1 MLKKISKYIII
12 SFLLFLIPLL
22 VFAENGLILS
32 VSDDDLEVGEE
43 VEVTAILPDDLK
55 LYAFIASLKYDEN
68 VFERLNSEDFA
79 SDSSTYMSFNEN
91 TNKFGLI
98 NKKGKVNGNLFT
110 ITLKVKD
117 DAKAG
122 NTNIALTNISASD
135 GKNTIPYDSVTT
147 SLTITRDAL
156 HDEVIT
162 NNEENTITENKEEV
176 IKVFSNRPIIYTL
189 SLLLMAF
196 LGIIIYLLIKHR
208 DKKFMIVILAIGEL
222 IILGILGVLIN
233 LNVSKKDVNNDG
245 IKDYNDAKEIIDY
258 LISIE
263 SEEEDNKTNSKNSKP
278 RKQENNSE
286 NVLEEENNNNDI
298 DNNDDDNNSNSNE
311 EPNLP
316 DLDTNNDGKVDVNDA
331 GHVAEEVKTTVKV
344 TDATKEEDYYIHK
357 GDVVLS
363 FKADIT
369 PSDVKLYKV
378 MIDGEYYDVTFDGDV
393 YSATIVSPTEPG
405 VHKFKMTK
413 VFTDNDKEI
422 GVDLTFEREVL
433 KDVPTV
439 SNFSYDSES
448 KSLKFELLDE
458 DKVFEEGYALIYN
471 NKDEEI
477 KKVNVLV
484 GQNEIKDL
492 ELEEKKEYSIVV
504 KATYDLDS
512 DKENEKNNYTEE
524 IIFDHGFMLLHDYNF
539 TLTNASITD
548 LLTPGEYPI
557 VSFTSNNRVKANV
570 ETAMIKVNDKDAHE
584 YVITKK
590 DGDNYE
596 IELTN
601 ADISFGKH
609 TVSLESVELSTLKS
623 FKNTEDYQV
632 NTLIYNVLK
641 RAPKAEN
648 IKITNDSGNKKV
660 NVSFKLTDEDETF
673 NGLTIVLVD
682 STGKIIDQRKLTDEE
697 IKDHESH
704 NSGLELSYKN
714 GTDGYYKVRFLADY
728 TLGDKY
734 KYTNHNIGEEVI
746 TTNSPEDLYVQSF
759 ELPKNIYLSKGQKG
773 YQIVLNVFV
782 GKNIKQYNIDK
793 YGTGNTYQEISSVT
807 INNVNYITNS
817 SGGASNNEPEDGVFK
832 TYVTIAAPQESG
844 VVDLNISRVQFRK
857 SSYYV
862 KINDFFTLPEPKTI
876 QVEVLKDTP
885 HIENLKVAEEDY
897 ENGKVTFEF
906 DVVLDPK
913 ATLNDES
920 FIEGTVSLDGEEQK
934 IKRGHNKITFA
945 GVTEEKDL
953 DLVFKASYD
962 LDTDSKISSLEEDV
976 DLNEYKNV
984 EIHKVTYGLYKENKY
999 ADVSIKATPSKKTY
1013 EKEEVIKISLETL
1026 GLEDTLSNRVQ
1037 KVKVNKEEY
1046 SVTKID
1052 NQYVLAIPG
1061 FVNAGLK
1068 SFIITDLILTNG
1080 KTITLNEP
1088 INISVEVLKDAVSI
1102 SDYHYDLTDDAIKVF
1117 IHLKDNDKSVIDK
1130 PMITITDDKG
1140 NTLYNKE
1147 YDKENEEITISK
1159 QDEVLRYYVFVKTD
1173 YRRSQNVEDYHRNY
1187 ELLSE
1192 VISLDENNI
1201 DLKNIMDVHLY
1212 YNTLENEEEVVIR
1225 KDTIDVEHLK
1235 ENKKDYFIEVNMEN
1249 MPSIRAR
1256 VKDIKVVNNH
1266 LYIIPDSEYFQKET
1280 GVLEIDLGVV
1290 DDGIV
1295 INETDPEL
1303 AFASL
1308 MTKLRNNENVTLSH
1322 DYDFKNILDDGN
1334 TYVDNYT
1341 GVLDGN
1347 GHKIKNLNKP
1357 LFNTINNGTVQNL
1370 VLENT
1375 ILGKDDHG
1383 SLANTVTSATITN
1396 VMTYGVSKL
1405 SNSEHQNGG
1414 LIGTVQ
1420 NKSVIEGCKAV
1431 NVTINVGDRQQNGAL
1446 IGRLDNSTVN
1456 NSYAD
1461 GTVNGS
1467 WNFNAVFV
1475 GNAVSNSVIT
1485 NSIAVGS
1492 VSGDHS
1498 CDFACTYAS
1507 SASYKNN
1514 LILGTGG
1521 TKDVFIDNKNNEN
1534 NYYVTDKE
1542 VTQTGV
1548 NVITKEDINDNLF
1561 KEKLQ
1566 FDGSVW
1572 RIRNTSYYN
1581 LPTLQLEKISDFE
1594 ENEPE
1599 KITLY
1604 NNLAKLMP
1612 YYDNNKIKSEASKIA
1627 EDSNL
1632 YKKELMHIVPLTDNG
1647 SLVTYLTKDNFK
1659 KISKLKLVY
1668 KDGTKEEY
1676 KVVFDKTYEMVASYR
1691 IKGLDID
1698 YNYKNYLIDTNSQLV
1713 INLTN
1718 YLNSLDYTNNLDI
1731 LTSTDDSRIYR
1742 DFYNEVTKYELKE
1755 FVLKYLANSNYTNT
1769 LNDEGIN
1776 NFIEKEIK
1784 KDQKLEKV
1792 LYMYNYLRRF
1802 YDVSI
1807 DGMKLYDFVLFNME
1821 GFDKILTPLEIS
1833 ELYLSNSGNFNTADT
1848 NGSYIRIFKSYTKLN
1863 NMAKFLEYMVTEF
1876 GDGDLN
1882 KWVNDEFNNIL
1893 FEIPIKGHETDIQYT
1908 LWDHFSNPD
1917 KGKNDTS
1924 YTVYNYIL
1932 PILTLPENS
1941 TYIISSPVQ
1950 FVIGSIRGYIEDPT
1964 NPSDMAFFDRKI
1976 NSYAE
1981 RIKTYFAT
1989 AYGILEDE
1997 TLFNNIHTYHLD
2009 KRYTKNEYGVTVYNQ
2024 PYVTEEPFHKNFNE
2038 VVGRWAHS
2046 DGNAAVAYGD
2056 RIEWSAEGFMDGN
2069 LIPEDGELYE
2079 YTFHTFTHETAHNI
2093 DARLFLKDN
2102 GRRFDAGGED
2112 YADSNLMQSFGVG
2125 DFVMNLSRHFE
2136 PGTKI
2141 GSNLDPSRIDTPA
2154 EIQDYYEKLFNVIYI
2169 MDYLEGKAF
2178 LQLDSTHKS
2187 YVGMKVSYPNEDNPE
2202 NVGEKE
2208 YLQRQWIRYSELKP
2222 EDYEEMTLNDIADL
2236 YDNHLTIYPGIYQL
2250 SSRGTN
2256 SYGGQNIF
2264 NVHWYQ
2270 PHNDKGRPDSYSIK
2284 WFAYE
2289 MLGYA
2294 GYDGGYIKYY
2304 SNIDSINTDYHKN
2317 YKTDLMALQAITG
2330 KESFRD
2336 YKLDRFAEIEKKLPY
2351 LVNEIDVQKY
2361 VQKLYESL
2369 YMDGEQ
2375 ADANMKEKL
2384 RKSPGCFSDYWC
2396 TRRASELRSFPYTQ
2410 KVREEIFYTLKDLTN
2425 DFTTNFFETS
2435 IVQNIGDLTVNK
2447 DFDQNNYPNFYPV
2460 P

>member
-1 MLKKISKYIII
+1 MLKKISKYIIT
-12 SFLLFLIPLL
+12 SFILFLIPLL
-22 VFAENGLILS
+22 VYAEDGLVLS
-32 VSDDDLEVGEE
+32 VSDIDLEAGEE
-43 VEVTAILPDDLK
+43 VEVTAILPDDVK

-68 VFERLNSEDFA
+68 VFERLDSEDFT
-79 SDSSTYMSFNEN
+79 SNSSSVDISFSEN

-98 NKKGKVNGNLFT
+98 NKKGKVSGDLFT

-122 NTNIALTNISASD
+122 DTNIALTNISASD
-135 GKNTIPYDSVTT
+135 GKKTIPFDSVTA
-147 SLTITRDAL
+147 SLKVTRDAL
-156 HDEVIT
+156 DDEVIT
-162 NNEENTITENKEEV
+162 NNEANTIVEDNEEI
-176 IKVFSNRPIIYTL
+176 IKVFSNRPIIYAL
-189 SLLLMAF
+189 SILFIALL
-196 LGIIIYLLIKHR
+196 GVIIYLLIKYR
-208 DKKFMIVILAIGEL
+208 DKKIIIIVLSVGEL
-222 IILGILGVLIN
+222 IVLGILGVLISLN
-233 LNVSKKDVNNDG
+233 LSKKDVNNDG
-245 IKDYNDAKEIIDY
+245 VKDYNDAKEIIDY
-258 LISIE
+258 LINIE
-263 SEEEDNKTNSKNSKP
+263 SKEETEKTNNKKP
-278 RKQENNSE
+278 STTNKQNNSE
-286 NVLEEENNNNDI
+286 GETSSKE
-298 DNNDDDNNSNSNE
+298 DNNSDDNSNSNE
-311 EPNLP
+311 NPNIP

-344 TDATKEEDYYIHK
+344 TDASNNEDYYTNK
-357 GDVVLS
+357 GDIVLN

-378 MIDGEYYDVTFDGDV
+378 MINGEYYDVSFDGDI
-393 YSATIVSPTEPG
+393 YSVKIVSPTEPG
-405 VHKFKMTK
+405 IHKFKMTK

-422 GVDLTFEREVL
+422 DVNLTFEREVL
-433 KDVPTV
+433 KDIPAV
-439 SNFSYDSES
+439 SNFSYDNDS
-448 KSLKFELLDE
+448 KSLKFEILDE
-458 DKVFEEGYALIYN
+458 DEVFEEGYALIYN

-477 KKVNVLV
+477 KKETVFV

-492 ELEEKKEYSIVV
+492 ELEEKKEYSIIV
-504 KATYDLDS
+504 KASYDLDS
-512 DKENEKNNYTEE
+512 DKNNDQNNYIEE

-548 LLTPGEYPI
+548 SLTPGEYPI
-557 VSFTSNNRVKANV
+557 VSFMSSNRVNANV
-570 ETAMIKVNDKDAHE
+570 ETAMIKVNDKEAHE

-596 IELTN
+596 VELTN

-609 TVSLESVELSTLKS
+609 TVFLESVELSTLKS

-632 NTLIYNVLK
+632 NTLTYNVLK

-648 IKITNDSGNKKV
+648 IKVTNDSTNKKV

-673 NGLTIVLVD
+673 DGLTIVLVD
-682 STGKIIDQRKLTDEE
+682 SAGKIIDQRKLTNEE

-714 GTDGYYKVRFLADY
+714 GTDGYYTVRFLADY

-734 KYTNHNIGEEVI
+734 KYTNQNIGEEVVI
-746 TTNSPEDLYVQSF
+746 TNSPQDLYVQSF

-773 YQIVLNVFV
+773 YQIILNIFV

-793 YGTGNTYQEISSVT
+793 YGTGNAYQDISSVT
-807 INNVNYITNS
+807 INNINYITSS

-832 TYVTIAAPQESG
+832 TYVTIAAPNESG
-844 VVDLNISRVQFRK
+844 VIDLNVSRVQFRK

-862 KINDFFTLPEPKTI
+862 KINDFFTLPESKTI
-876 QVEVLKDTP
+876 QVEVLKDAP
-885 HIENLKVAEEDY
+885 HIENLKVVEEDY
-897 ENGKVTFEF
+897 EKGKVTFEF
-906 DVVLDPK
+906 DVVLDKK
-913 ATLNDES
+913 ATLGDES
-920 FIEGTVSLDGEEQK
+920 FKEGTISLNGESQDIE
-934 IKRGHNKITFA
+934 RGHNKITFE
-945 GVTEEKDL
+945 GITPDQDL
-953 DLVFKASYD
+953 DLIFKASYD
-962 LDTDSKISSLEEDV
+962 LDTDSKISSLPEDT

-984 EIHKVTYGLYKENKY
+984 EIHKVTYGLYKEDKYTDVNITDVKSNKE
-999 ADVSIKATPSKKTY
+999 VF
-1013 EKEEVIKISLETL
+1013 EKGEDIKITFAST
-1026 GLEDTLSNRVQ
+1026 GLDDTLSNKIQ
-1037 KVKVNKEEY
+1037 KVMVNKDEY
-1046 SVTKID
+1046 AVTKVD
-1052 NQYVLAIPG
+1052 NQYVLDIPG

-1068 SFIITDLILTNG
+1068 NFKITDIILTNG
-1080 KTITLNEP
+1080 KTITLKEP
-1088 INISVEVLKDAVSI
+1088 VNINIEVLKDAVSVN
-1102 SDYHYDLTDDAIKVF
+1102 DYHYDVNEEDIKVF
-1117 IHLKDNDKSVIDK
+1117 IHLKDNDSSIVGK
-1130 PMITITDDKG
+1130 PIVTITDDQGK
-1140 NTLYNKE
+1140 TLYNEE
-1147 YDKENEEITISK
+1147 YDKDHEEITIPK
-1159 QDEVLRYYVFVKTD
+1159 EDEVLRYYVVVKTD
-1173 YRRSQNVEDYHRNY
+1173 YRRSQNKEDYHQNY

-1192 VISLDENNI
+1192 VISLDNNNI

-1212 YNTLENEEEVVIR
+1212 YNTIENEEEVVIR
-1225 KDTIDVEHLK
+1225 KDTIDIEHLK
-1235 ENKKDYFIEVNMEN
+1235 QNKEDYFIEVNMEN

-1256 VKDIKVVNNH
+1256 IKEVKVFNNH
-1266 LYIIPDSEYFQKET
+1266 LYVIPDSTYFQNET
-1280 GVLEIDLGVV
+1280 GLLEIDLGEIGEGVV
-1290 DDGIV
+1290 V
-1295 INETDPEL
+1295 NETDPEL

-1308 MTKLRNNENVTLSH
+1308 MAKLRNNENVTLTH
-1322 DYDFKNILDDGN
+1322 DYDFKNISDDN
-1334 TYVDNYT
+1334 KTYVDNYT
-1341 GVLDGN
+1341 GILDGN

-1375 ILGKDDHG
+1375 ILGSTDHG
-1383 SLANTVTSATITN
+1383 SLANTVTSATIKN
-1396 VMTYGVSKL
+1396 VITYGVSKL

-1414 LIGTVQ
+1414 LIGTAQ
-1420 NKSVIEGCKAV
+1420 SKSVILECKAI
-1431 NVTINVGDRQQNGAL
+1431 NVTLNVSDRQQNGAL
-1446 IGRLDNSTVN
+1446 IGRLDNSTIN
-1456 NSYAD
+1456 NCYAD
-1461 GTVNGS
+1461 GTINGS
-1467 WNFNAVFV
+1467 YNFNAVFV
-1475 GNAVSNSVIT
+1475 GNAVGNSVIT

-1492 VSGDHS
+1492 ASGDIS

-1507 SASYKNN
+1507 NASYKNN

-1521 TKDVFIDNKNNEN
+1521 TKAVFVDNKNNDN

-1542 VTQTGV
+1542 VNQTGV
-1548 NVITKEDINDNLF
+1548 NTITKEDINDALF

-1566 FDGSVW
+1566 FDGSIW
-1572 RIRNTSYYN
+1572 RIRNTSYLN
-1581 LPTLQLEKISDFE
+1581 LPTLQKEKISDFE

-1612 YYDNNKIKSEASKIA
+1612 YYDNNKIKSEAAKIK

-1632 YKKELMHIVPLTDNG
+1632 YTKELMHIVPLTDKG
-1647 SLVTYLTKDNFK
+1647 SLVTYLTKDNLK
-1659 KISKLKLVY
+1659 NISKLKLVY

-1676 KVVFDKTYEMVASYR
+1676 KVTYDKTYEMVASYR

-1718 YLNSLDYTNNLDI
+1718 YLKSLDYTNNLDI

-1742 DFYNEVTKYELKE
+1742 DFYNNVTKGELKE

-1769 LNDEGIN
+1769 LNDDGIN

-1833 ELYLSNSGNFNTADT
+1833 ELYLSNSSNFNTADT

-1893 FEIPIKGHETDIQYT
+1893 LEIPIKGHEKDIEYT

-1981 RIKTYFAT
+1981 RIETYFET
-1989 AYGILEDE
+1989 AYGILEDK

-2009 KRYTKNEYGVTVYNQ
+2009 KRYTKNEYGATVYNQ

-2038 VVGRWAHS
+2038 VVGKWAHS

-2069 LIPEDGELYE
+2069 LIPEDGDLYE

-2141 GSNLDPSRIDTPA
+2141 ASNLDPSRIDTPA
-2154 EIQDYYEKLFNVIYI
+2154 EIHDYYKKLFNVIYI
-2169 MDYLEGKAF
+2169 MDYIEGKAF
-2178 LQLDSTHKS
+2178 LQLDSAHKS

-2202 NVGEKE
+2202 NVGAKE

-2222 EDYEEMTLNDIADL
+2222 EDFDGMTLNDIEDL

-2304 SNIDSINTDYHKN
+2304 SNIDSINTDLHKN

-2336 YKLDRFAEIEKKLPY
+2336 YKLGRFEEIEEKLPY
-2351 LVNEIDVQKY
+2351 LVSDINVKEY
-2361 VQKLYESL
+2361 VQKLYEAL

-2375 ADANMKEKL
+2375 ADTNMKIKL
-2384 RKSPGCFSDYWC
+2384 EKSPNCFSDYWC
-2396 TRRASELRSFPYTQ
+2396 TRRVSELRSFPYSQ
-2410 KVREEIFYTLKDLTN
+2410 KVREEIFYTLKNLTN
-2425 DFTTNFFETS
+2425 DFTTDFFENYVVQS
-2435 IVQNIGDLTVNK
+2435 IDNLSVDKN
-2447 DFDQNNYPNFYPV
+2447 FDQTKYPNFYPN